1 MNNNFEYI
9 KQAIPQIA
17 SIQTN
22 SSKMIKYIKEC
33 VEYVEQ
39 GIDFVT
45 NFLQGY
51 AVGLNIEPGKQ
62 VNRFNDNVKQLNK
75 SIDKQKWSNEW
86 DELNEQSEELS
97 KKFDRD
103 WNKLKSKRKPRH
115 NGR

>member
-9 KQAIPQIA
+9 KLAIPQIA

-51 AVGLNIEPGKQ
+51 AVGLNIDTSNQNKHKTDYKTICYQSNLKELEE
-62 VNRFNDNVKQLNK
+62 LNK
-75 SIDKQKWSNEW
+75 
-86 DELNEQSEELS
+86 QSEELAN
-97 KKFDRD
+97 KFANR
-103 WNKLKSKRKPRH
+103 
-115 NGR
+115 